1 MAQAKKVIM
10 TKTKQREILRCILI
24 AVFGPRLKAEKER
37 RVAWA
42 EKLARK
48 EDPKFFELYDD
59 ETVRPYLDYS
69 TSRDVL
75 VRPYRNRRGKEIV
88 LDRDQKRPSSYT
100 LRTPSFYNNSKG
112 CSDDIGLH
120 AFYDEQN
127 SSYNNRPANVYA
139 LKHSKEVITLNDAEA
154 AEYWAFREEDNRIQ
168 KDFDTLKSTLKTAL
182 AATRYIKDFYVDYPQ
197 FSHLSDEP
205 AEVFPDAPLPVPTAS
220 TLVNMVEG
228 MGLHIPSP
236 LETKEARDG
245 SE

>member
-10 TKTKQREILRCILI
+10 TKTKQREILRSILI

-37 RVAWA
+37 RIEWA

-48 EDPKFFELYDD
+48 EDPKFFELYAD
-59 ETVRPYLDYS
+59 ESARPYLDYN
-69 TSRDVL
+69 TSQTIL
-75 VRPYRNRRGKEIV
+75 VRPHLNRRGKEIAV
-88 LDRDQKRPSSYT
+88 DKGEKPSSYT
-100 LRTPSFYNNSKG
+100 LRTPSFYNNTKN
-112 CSDDIGLH
+112 CSSDIGLH
-120 AFYDEQN
+120 AFYDEKN
-127 SSYNNRPANVYA
+127 SAYNDRPATVYVM
-139 LKHSKEVITLNDAEA
+139 KHSKDVVELNDAES

-182 AATRYIKDFYVDYPQ
+182 AAARYIKDFYTDYPQ

-220 TLVNMVEG
+220 TLVNLVEG

-236 LETKEARDG
+236 LEVKEARDG

>member
-1 MAQAKKVIM
+1 MAQAKKVLM
-10 TKTKQREILRCILI
+10 TKTKQREILRSILI

-37 RVAWA
+37 RIEWA

-48 EDPKFFELYDD
+48 EDPKFFELYAD
-59 ETVRPYLDYS
+59 ESVRPYLGYN
-69 TSRDVL
+69 TSQTIL
-75 VRPYRNRRGKEIV
+75 VRPRLNRRGKEIAV
-88 LDRDQKRPSSYT
+88 DKGEKPSSYT
-100 LRTPSFYNNSKG
+100 LCTPSFYNNTKN
-112 CSDDIGLH
+112 CSSDIGLH
-120 AFYDEQN
+120 AFYDEKN
-127 SSYNNRPANVYA
+127 SLYNDRPASVYVT
-139 LKHSKEVITLNDAEA
+139 KHSKDVVELNDAES
-154 AEYWAFREEDNRIQ
+154 AEYWAFREEDNKFQ

-182 AATRYIKDFYVDYPQ
+182 AAARYIKDFYADYPQ

-236 LETKEARDG
+236 LEVKEARDG

>member
-1 MAQAKKVIM
+1 MAQAKKVLM
-10 TKTKQREILRCILI
+10 TKTKQREILRSILI

-37 RVAWA
+37 RIEWA

-48 EDPKFFELYDD
+48 EDPKFFELYAD
-59 ETVRPYLDYS
+59 ESVRPYLSYN
-69 TSRDVL
+69 TSQTIL
-75 VRPYRNRRGKEIV
+75 VRPHLNRRGKEIAV
-88 LDRDQKRPSSYT
+88 DKGEKPSSYT
-100 LRTPSFYNNSKG
+100 LRTPSFYNNTKN
-112 CSDDIGLH
+112 CSSDIGLH
-120 AFYDEQN
+120 AFYDEKN
-127 SSYNNRPANVYA
+127 SLYNDRPASVYVM
-139 LKHSKEVITLNDAEA
+139 KHSKDVVELNDAES

-182 AATRYIKDFYVDYPQ
+182 AAARYIKDFYADYPQ

-236 LETKEARDG
+236 LEVKEARDG

>member
-10 TKTKQREILRCILI
+10 TKTKQREILRSILI

-37 RVAWA
+37 RIEWA

-48 EDPKFFELYDD
+48 EDPKFFELYAD
-59 ETVRPYLDYS
+59 EAVRPYLDYN
-69 TSRDVL
+69 TAQTIL

-88 LDRDQKRPSSYT
+88 LDKGQERPTSYV

-112 CSDDIGLH
+112 CSEDIGLH
-120 AFYDEQN
+120 AFYDD
-127 SSYNNRPANVYA
+127 SDYRGSLPATVYL
-139 LKHSKEVITLNDAEA
+139 LKHSKDVVTLNDAEA
-154 AEYWAFREEDNRIQ
+154 AEYWAFREEENRIQ

-182 AATRYIKDFYVDYPQ
+182 AAARYIKDFYADYPQ
-197 FSHLSDEP
+197 FSHLCDEP

-236 LETKEARDG
+236 LEAQEARDG

>member
-10 TKTKQREILRCILI
+10 TKTKQREILRSILI

-37 RVAWA
+37 RIEWA

-48 EDPKFFELYDD
+48 EDPKFFELYAD
-59 ETVRPYLDYS
+59 ESARPYLDYN
-69 TSRDVL
+69 TSQTIL
-75 VRPYRNRRGKEIV
+75 VRPHLNRRGKEIAV
-88 LDRDQKRPSSYT
+88 GKGEKPSSYT
-100 LRTPSFYNNSKG
+100 LRTPSFYNNTKN
-112 CSDDIGLH
+112 CSSDIGLH
-120 AFYDEQN
+120 AFYDEHN
-127 SSYNNRPANVYA
+127 SSYNDRPATVYVM
-139 LKHSKEVITLNDAEA
+139 KHSKDVVELNDAES

-182 AATRYIKDFYVDYPQ
+182 AAARYIKDFYTDYPQ

-220 TLVNMVEG
+220 TLVNLVEG

-236 LETKEARDG
+236 LEVKEARDG

>member
-1 MAQAKKVIM
+1 MAQAKKVLM
-10 TKTKQREILRCILI
+10 TKTKQREILRSILV

-42 EKLARK
+42 DKLARK
-48 EDPKFFELYDD
+48 EDPKFFELHAD
-59 ETVRPYLDYS
+59 ETVRPYLEYN
-69 TSRDVL
+69 TSQSVL
-75 VRPYRNRRGKEIV
+75 VRPHHNRRGKEIP
-88 LDRDQKRPSSYT
+88 LAKDQDKLPCYT
-100 LRTPSFYNNSKG
+100 LRSPSFYNANKG

-120 AFYDEQN
+120 AFYDE
-127 SSYNNRPANVYA
+127 SSKYWNAKPQQVYT
-139 LKHSKEVITLNDAEA
+139 LRHSKDVISLTEAEA
-154 AEYWAFREEDNRIQ
+154 AEYWAFREEDNRLQ
-168 KDFDTLKSTLKTAL
+168 KDFDTLASTLKTAL
-182 AATRYIKDFYVDYPQ
+182 AAARYIKDFYVDYPQ

-236 LETKEARDG
+236 LETAEARDG

>member
-1 MAQAKKVIM
+1 MAQAKKVLM
-10 TKTKQREILRCILI
+10 TKTKQREILRSILI

-37 RVAWA
+37 RIEWA

-48 EDPKFFELYDD
+48 EDPKFFELYAD
-59 ETVRPYLDYS
+59 ESVRPYLDYN
-69 TSRDVL
+69 TSQTIL
-75 VRPYRNRRGKEIV
+75 VRPHLNRRGKEIAV
-88 LDRDQKRPSSYT
+88 DKGEKPASYT
-100 LRTPSFYNNSKG
+100 LRTPSFYNNTKN
-112 CSDDIGLH
+112 CSSDIGLH
-120 AFYDEQN
+120 AFYDEKN
-127 SSYNNRPANVYA
+127 SLYNDRPASVYVM
-139 LKHSKEVITLNDAEA
+139 KHSKDVVELNDAES
-154 AEYWAFREEDNRIQ
+154 AEYWAFREEDNKFQ

-182 AATRYIKDFYVDYPQ
+182 AAARYIKDFYADYPQ

-236 LETKEARDG
+236 LEVREARDG